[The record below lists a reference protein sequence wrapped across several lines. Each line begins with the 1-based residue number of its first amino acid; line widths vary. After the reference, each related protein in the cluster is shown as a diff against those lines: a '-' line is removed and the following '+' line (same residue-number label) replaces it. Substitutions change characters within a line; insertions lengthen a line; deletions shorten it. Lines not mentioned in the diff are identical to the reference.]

1 MMAKHALKLFGLA
14 FIFTTATLSQ
24 LPGSK
29 FPPEVMARKASVVG
43 VRTTP
48 PGGSVTID
56 GVKSSSSMF
65 ILTKKN
71 KPRVLRFE
79 LAGYHAVEKALE
91 PGQHYMM
98 GLGVNFVT
106 GQVSVVEFDQPP
118 GTSAM
123 PSAAPVVAPAAPEPT
138 GAEPTPGTV
147 EASAEKKSAAASPS
161 VTSTAE
167 GPFGFDYGMTK
178 QQVIDK
184 LGRNALSK
192 DSGIN
197 VLFNTA
203 PKPHPDFEVYILA
216 FSPEK
221 GLLKVTAVSKNIS
234 TSEDGADL
242 RSKYNYFLDALKSK
256 YGKAEKEFDFCKAN
270 DVECESQY
278 YMMELMEKNR
288 YLNSF
293 WTASKVPLPAHLQN
307 ISIDAKALDLHS
319 GFIEVSYEFEGWDA
333 FVDEQDKKRN
343 SSF

>member
-1 MMAKHALKLFGLA
+1 MMAKRALKLLSLA
-14 FIFTTATLSQ
+14 VIFTTATLSQ

-79 LAGYHAVEKALE
+79 LAGYPAIEKALD
-91 PGQHYMM
+91 PGQHYVM

-123 PSAAPVVAPAAPEPT
+123 PSAAPVVAPAA
-138 GAEPTPGTV
+138 AEPAASSV
-147 EASAEKKSAAASPS
+147 EAAAEKKSAAGSPIVTAS
-161 VTSTAE
+161 AE

-203 PKPHPDFEVYILA
+203 PKPHPDFEAYILA

>member
-14 FIFTTATLSQ
+14 VIFTTATFAQ
-24 LPGSK
+24 QAGSK
-29 FPPEVMARKASVVG
+29 FPPEVISRKASVVG

-48 PGGSVTID
+48 PGGNVTID

-79 LAGYHAVEKALE
+79 LAGYPAIEKALD
-91 PGQHYMM
+91 PGQHYIM

-106 GQVSVVEFDQPP
+106 GQVSVLEFDQPP
-118 GTSAM
+118 STSAM
-123 PSAAPVVAPAAPEPT
+123 PSAAPLVAPAA
-138 GAEPTPGTV
+138 AEPAAIPV
-147 EASAEKKSAAASPS
+147 ETSAKKESAAGSSS
-161 VTSTAE
+161 VSATAE

-184 LGRNALSK
+184 LGRTALSK

-203 PKPHPDFEVYILA
+203 PKPHPDFEAYILA

-221 GLLKVTAVSKNIS
+221 GLLKVTAVSKNVA

-256 YGKAEKEFDFCKAN
+256 YGKA
-270 DVECESQY
+270 S
-278 YMMELMEKNR
+278 
-288 YLNSF
+288 
-293 WTASKVPLPAHLQN
+293 TT
-307 ISIDAKALDLHS
+307 
-319 GFIEVSYEFEGWDA
+319 
-333 FVDEQDKKRN
+333 
-343 SSF
+343 